1 MSEQNF
7 VPKANNNGQT
17 LGTSAR
23 QWTAAYVSSVPDEDS
38 AVVNKAY
45 LDSSRASRAIF
56 EIFPTF
62 RKDDG
67 PINGAYDC
75 DGSEYSKS
83 DFKGENNPYDMLV
96 LGKAETCTYDEYNTQ
111 IANYGMCSKFALDT
125 TNQKFKVPTVYG
137 IITDAKGISS
147 LAAPSTTS
155 IKIPVVAGTNYTYT
169 APSNGWLALQSTAI
183 STDWSG
189 VFLNESVNGLYVVS
203 RGPSNGSAGGI
214 LPVCEGETVD
224 LLAESGNA
232 KAFFIYAI
240 GAIEDLIETRYIKT
254 RYLVQLAT
262 EGQEVSIQQYEN
274 SLYEYAQNLQQ
285 QLVYNRFVGEVFS
298 SLVPINDNGVKLLDG
313 SVLEVGGIYDEFI
326 NHIVGFKE
334 GYPNLFCTEEEWN
347 TSISKYGVCGK
358 FVYVEGASLR
368 LPKIIGFIEGTLD
381 ATELGNLIEAGSPN
395 IKGRLGHLYRD
406 YGLTDGGGQSDT
418 DSALYW
424 ENTKSAVTGIG
435 TNTAYGYN
443 PIFDASRSNPI
454 YGNSDTVRPQSIRVY
469 YYIVVANGIKQ
480 DVEIDLD
487 NVLTEVN
494 KRQRI
499 MQKVKVTGETPS
511 IDVQSG
517 KAYSC
522 GTVSSLT
529 INSLPGRD
537 NFEESCILFT
547 GTSSTSI
554 TVNSTDWS
562 YVGDMSISSDGDYI
576 ISIMNN
582 TLILNKVISG
592 N

>member
-62 RKDDG
+62 RKDDA

-137 IITDAKGISS
+137 IITDAKGVSS

-155 IKIPVVAGTNYTYT
+155 IQIPVVAGTNYPYT
-169 APSNGWLALQSTAI
+169 APSNGWLALRLTSI
-183 STDWSG
+183 SSDWNG
-189 VFLNESVNGLYVVS
+189 VFLNQVSNNGYVVS
-203 RGPSNGSAGGI
+203 RGPLNGTIGGI
-214 LPVCEGETVD
+214 MPVSEGETVD
-224 LLAESGNA
+224 LYAESGNA
-232 KAFFIYAI
+232 QAFFIYTI
-240 GAIEDLIETRYIKT
+240 GAIENLIETRYIKT

-347 TSISKYGVCGK
+347 TSISTYGVCGK

-368 LPKIIGFIEGTLD
+368 LPKITGFIEGTLD
-381 ATELGNLIEAGSPN
+381 ATELGNLIEAGLPN
-395 IKGRLGHLYRD
+395 ITGYSNIAGVASKASPAAGCLEQNRFSLNYD
-406 YGLTDGGGQSDT
+406 YQAIQSSVNDFAT
-418 DSALYW
+418 VSINAAL
-424 ENTKSAVTGIG
+424 
-435 TNTAYGYN
+435 
-443 PIFDASRSNPI
+443 SNPI
-454 YGNSDTVRPQSIRVY
+454 YGNSDTVQPQSIRVY

-499 MQKVKVTGETPS
+499 MQKVKVTGTTPS

>member
-62 RKDDG
+62 RKDDA

-155 IKIPVVAGTNYTYT
+155 IQIPVVAGTNYPYT
-169 APSNGWLALQSTAI
+169 APSNGWLVVKSTSI
-183 STDWSG
+183 SSDWHG
-189 VFLNESVNGLYVVS
+189 VYLNQVSNNGYVVS
-203 RGPSNGSAGGI
+203 RGPLNGTIGGI
-214 LPVCEGETVD
+214 MPVSEGETVD
-224 LLAESGNA
+224 LYAESGNA
-232 KAFFIYAI
+232 QAFFIYTI
-240 GAIEDLIETRYIKT
+240 GAIESLIETHYIKT

-262 EGQEVSIQQYEN
+262 EGQEVSIQQYEDA
-274 SLYEYAQNLQQ
+274 LYEYVQTLQQ

-347 TSISKYGVCGK
+347 TSISTYGVCGK

-368 LPKIIGFIEGTLD
+368 LPKITGFIEGTLD
-381 ATELGNLIEAGSPN
+381 ATELGNLIEAGLPN
-395 IKGRLGHLYRD
+395 ITGESNI
-406 YGLTDGGGQSDT
+406 GGNAPKTVQS
-418 DSALYW
+418 SGALKQVRYQL
-424 ENTKSAVTGIG
+424 NSVVNATSSDISDLAQ
-435 TNTAYGYN
+435 TAL
-443 PIFDASRSNPI
+443 DASLSNPI
-454 YGNSDTVRPQSIRVY
+454 YGNSDTVQPQSIRVY

-499 MQKVKVTGETPS
+499 MQKVKVTGTTPS

>member
-62 RKDDG
+62 RKDDA

-111 IANYGMCSKFALDT
+111 IANHGMCSKFALDT

-155 IKIPVVAGTNYTYT
+155 IQIPVVAGTNYPYT
-169 APSNGWLALQSTAI
+169 APSNGWLVVKSTSI
-183 STDWSG
+183 SSDWHG
-189 VFLNESVNGLYVVS
+189 VYLNQVSNNGYVVS
-203 RGPSNGSAGGI
+203 RGPLNGTIGGI
-214 LPVCEGETVD
+214 MPVSEGETVD
-224 LLAESGNA
+224 LYAESGNA
-232 KAFFIYAI
+232 QAFFIYTI
-240 GAIEDLIETRYIKT
+240 GAIESLIETRYIKT

-262 EGQEVSIQQYEN
+262 EGQEVSIQQYEDA
-274 SLYEYAQNLQQ
+274 LYEYAQTLQQ

-334 GYPNLFCTEEEWN
+334 SYPNLFCTEEEWN
-347 TSISKYGVCGK
+347 TSISTYGVCGK
-358 FVYVEGASLR
+358 FVYTEGVSLR
-368 LPKIIGFIEGTLD
+368 IPKITGFVEGTLD
-381 ATELGNLIEAGSPN
+381 ATELGNLIEAGLPN
-395 IKGRLGHLYRD
+395 LVGY
-406 YGLTDGGGQSDT
+406 SDT
-418 DSALYW
+418 VGFSDTRF
-424 ENTKSAVTGIG
+424 EPTGCFYPAEEWNAG
-435 TNTAYGYN
+435 TFNIVEKTGTAGAN
-443 PIFDASRSNPI
+443 VVRFDASHGNPT
-454 YGNSDTVRPQSIRVY
+454 YGKSDTVQPQSIRVY

-494 KRQRI
+494 KRQHI
-499 MQKVKVTGETPS
+499 MQKVKVTGTTPS

>member
-62 RKDDG
+62 RKDDA

-111 IANYGMCSKFALDT
+111 IANHGMCSKFALDT

-155 IKIPVVAGTNYTYT
+155 IQIPVVAGTNYPYT
-169 APSNGWLALQSTAI
+169 APSNGWLVLKSTSI
-183 STDWSG
+183 SSDWHG
-189 VFLNESVNGLYVVS
+189 VFLNESVNGFYVVS
-203 RGPSNGSAGGI
+203 RGPLNGAVGGI
-214 LPVCEGETVD
+214 MPVSEGETVD
-224 LLAESGNA
+224 LHAESGNA
-232 KAFFIYAI
+232 QAFFTYTI

-262 EGQEVSIQQYEN
+262 EGQEVSIQQYEDA
-274 SLYEYAQNLQQ
+274 LYEYVQTLQQ

-334 GYPNLFCTEEEWN
+334 SYPNLFCTEEEWN
-347 TSISKYGVCGK
+347 TSISTYGVCGK
-358 FVYVEGASLR
+358 FVYTEGVSLR
-368 LPKIIGFIEGTLD
+368 IPKITGFVEGTLD
-381 ATELGNLIEAGSPN
+381 ATELGNLIEAGLPN
-395 IKGRLGHLYRD
+395 ITGESNI
-406 YGLTDGGGQSDT
+406 GGNAPKTVLSSGALRQVRYQLNSVVNATSSDISDLAQT
-418 DSALYW
+418 AL
-424 ENTKSAVTGIG
+424 
-435 TNTAYGYN
+435 
-443 PIFDASRSNPI
+443 DASLSNPT
-454 YGNSDTVRPQSIRVY
+454 YGKSDTVQPQSIRVY

-499 MQKVKVTGETPS
+499 MQKVKVTGTTPS

>member
-155 IKIPVVAGTNYTYT
+155 IQIPVVAGTNYSYT
-169 APSNGWLALQSTAI
+169 APSNGWLALRSTEI
-183 STDWSG
+183 SVEWSG
-189 VFLNESVNGLYVVS
+189 VFLYQVSNNAYVVS
-203 RGPSNGSAGGI
+203 RGSLNGGIGGI
-214 LPVCEGETVD
+214 LPVCEGETID

-232 KAFFIYAI
+232 QAFFIYVN

-262 EGQEVSIQQYEN
+262 EGEEISIQKYEDA
-274 SLYEYAQNLQQ
+274 LYEYAGELQKK
-285 QLVYNRFVGEVFS
+285 LVYNRFVGEIFS
-298 SLVPINDNGVKLLDG
+298 SLTPIDDYCVKLLDG
-313 SVLEVGGIYDEFI
+313 SVLEVGGIYDAFI
-326 NHIVGFKE
+326 NHIIGFKE
-334 GYPNLFCTEEEWN
+334 SYPNLFCTEEEWN
-347 TSISKYGVCGK
+347 TSISTYGVCGK
-358 FVYVEGASLR
+358 FVYTEGVSLR
-368 LPKIIGFIEGTLD
+368 IPKITGFVEGTLD
-381 ATELGNLIEAGSPN
+381 ATELGNLIEAGLPN
-395 IKGRLGHLYRD
+395 ITGESNI
-406 YGLTDGGGQSDT
+406 GGNAPKTVPSSGALKQVRYQLNSVVNATSSDISDLAQT
-418 DSALYW
+418 AL
-424 ENTKSAVTGIG
+424 
-435 TNTAYGYN
+435 
-443 PIFDASRSNPI
+443 DASLSNPI
-454 YGNSDTVRPQSIRVY
+454 YGNSDTVQPQSIRVY

-499 MQKVKVTGETPS
+499 MQKVKVTGTTPS

-554 TVNSTDWS
+554 IVNSTDWS

-582 TLILNKVISG
+582 TLILNKVVSG

>member
-62 RKDDG
+62 RKDDA

-111 IANYGMCSKFALDT
+111 IANHGMCSKFALDT

-155 IKIPVVAGTNYTYT
+155 IQIPVVAGTSYPYT
-169 APSNGWLALQSTAI
+169 APSNGWLVVKSTSI
-183 STDWSG
+183 SLDWHG
-189 VFLNESVNGLYVVS
+189 VYLNQVSNNGYVVS
-203 RGPSNGSAGGI
+203 RGPLNGTIGGI
-214 LPVCEGETVD
+214 MPVSEGETVD
-224 LLAESGNA
+224 LYAESGNA
-232 KAFFIYAI
+232 QAFFIYTI
-240 GAIEDLIETRYIKT
+240 GAIESLLETRYIKT

-262 EGQEVSIQQYEN
+262 EGQEVSIQQYEDA
-274 SLYEYAQNLQQ
+274 LYEYAQTLQQ

-334 GYPNLFCTEEEWN
+334 SYPNLFCTEEEWN
-347 TSISKYGVCGK
+347 TSISTYGVCGK
-358 FVYVEGASLR
+358 FVYTEGVSLR
-368 LPKIIGFIEGTLD
+368 IPKITGFVEGTLD
-381 ATELGNLIEAGSPN
+381 ATELGNLIEAGLPN
-395 IKGRLGHLYRD
+395 ITGYSNIAGVASKAAPAAGCLEQNRFSLNYD
-406 YGLTDGGGQSDT
+406 YQAIQSSVNDFAT
-418 DSALYW
+418 VSINAAL
-424 ENTKSAVTGIG
+424 
-435 TNTAYGYN
+435 
-443 PIFDASRSNPI
+443 SNPI
-454 YGNSDTVRPQSIRVY
+454 YGNSDTVQPQSIRVY

-499 MQKVKVTGETPS
+499 MQKVKVTGTTPS

-562 YVGDMSISSDGDYI
+562 YVGDISISSDGDYI

>member
-62 RKDDG
+62 RKDDA

-96 LGKAETCTYDEYNTQ
+96 LGKAETCTYEEYNTQ
-111 IANYGMCSKFALDT
+111 ITNYGMCSKFALDT

-147 LAAPSTTS
+147 LSAPSTTS
-155 IKIPVVAGTNYTYT
+155 IQIPVVAGTIYPYT
-169 APSNGWLALQSTAI
+169 APSNGWLVVKSTSI
-183 STDWSG
+183 SLDWNG
-189 VFLNESVNGLYVVS
+189 VYLNQVSNNGYVVS
-203 RGPSNGSAGGI
+203 RGPLNGTIGGI
-214 LPVCEGETVD
+214 MPVSKGETVD
-224 LLAESGNA
+224 LYAESGNA
-232 KAFFIYAI
+232 QAFFIYTI
-240 GAIEDLIETRYIKT
+240 GAIESLIETRYIKT

-262 EGQEVSIQQYEN
+262 EGQEVSIQQYEDA
-274 SLYEYAQNLQQ
+274 LYEYAQTLQQ

-334 GYPNLFCTEEEWN
+334 SYPNLFCTEEEWN
-347 TSISKYGVCGK
+347 TSISTYGTCGK
-358 FVYVEGASLR
+358 FVYTEGVSLR
-368 LPKIIGFIEGTLD
+368 IPKITGFVEGTLD
-381 ATELGNLIEAGSPN
+381 ATELGNLIEAGLPN
-395 IKGRLGHLYRD
+395 IKGVSNI
-406 YGLTDGGGQSDT
+406 GGNAAKSALAGGALKQVRYQQNWVLNGAVSDT
-418 DSALYW
+418 NDLAEVEL
-424 ENTKSAVTGIG
+424 
-435 TNTAYGYN
+435 
-443 PIFDASRSNPI
+443 DASLYNPI
-454 YGNSDTVRPQSIRVY
+454 YGNSSTVQPQSIRVY

-499 MQKVKVTGETPS
+499 MQKVKVTGTTPS

>member
-23 QWTAAYVSSVPDEDS
+23 QWTAAYVSSVPNEDS

-62 RKDDG
+62 RKDDA

-155 IKIPVVAGTNYTYT
+155 IQIPVVVGTNYSYT
-169 APSNGWLALQSTAI
+169 APSNGWLVLKSTSI
-183 STDWSG
+183 SADWSG
-189 VFLNESVNGLYVVS
+189 VFLNESANGLYVVS
-203 RGPSNGSAGGI
+203 RGPINGAAGGI
-214 LPVCEGETVD
+214 MPVSEGETVY
-224 LLAESGNA
+224 LYAEYGNA
-232 KAFFIYAI
+232 QASFIYTI

-262 EGQEVSIQQYEN
+262 EGEEISIQKYEDA
-274 SLYEYAQNLQQ
+274 LYEYAGELQKK
-285 QLVYNRFVGEVFS
+285 LVYNRFVGEIFS
-298 SLVPINDNGVKLLDG
+298 SLTPIDDYGVKLLDG

-326 NHIVGFKE
+326 NHIIGIKE
-334 GYPNLFCTEEEWN
+334 ACPNLFCTEEEWN
-347 TSISKYGVCGK
+347 TSISTYGVCGK
-358 FVYVEGASLR
+358 FVYTEGVSLR
-368 LPKIIGFIEGTLD
+368 IPKITSFVEGTLD
-381 ATELGNLIEAGSPN
+381 ATALGNLVEAGLPN
-395 IKGRLGHLYRD
+395 IKGVSNI
-406 YGLTDGGGQSDT
+406 GGNASK
-418 DSALYW
+418 SALASGALKQVRYQQNW
-424 ENTKSAVTGIG
+424 ILNGAASDINDLAEVELDASL
-435 TNTAYGYN
+435 YN
-443 PIFDASRSNPI
+443 PT
-454 YGNSDTVRPQSIRVY
+454 YGKSDTVQPQAIRVY

-487 NVLTEVN
+487 NVLTKVN

-499 MQKVKVTGETPS
+499 MQKVKVTGTTPS

>member
-96 LGKAETCTYDEYNTQ
+96 LGKAETCTYEEYNTQ
-111 IANYGMCSKFALDT
+111 ITNYGMCSKFALDT

-147 LAAPSTTS
+147 LSAPSTTK
-155 IKIPVVAGTNYTYT
+155 IQIPVVAGTNYPYT
-169 APSNGWLALQSTAI
+169 APSNGWLVLKSTSI
-183 STDWSG
+183 SSDWSS
-189 VFLNESVNGLYVVS
+189 VFLDESVNGLYVVS
-203 RGPSNGSAGGI
+203 RGPTNGAVGGI
-214 LPVCEGETVD
+214 MPVSEGETVD
-224 LLAESGNA
+224 LYAESGNA
-232 KAFFIYAI
+232 QASFIYTI

-262 EGQEVSIQQYEN
+262 EGEEISIQKYEDA
-274 SLYEYAQNLQQ
+274 LYEYAGELQKK
-285 QLVYNRFVGEVFS
+285 LVYNRFVGEIFS
-298 SLVPINDNGVKLLDG
+298 SLTPIDDYGVKLLDG

-326 NHIVGFKE
+326 NHIIGIKE
-334 GYPNLFCTEEEWN
+334 ACPNLFCTEEEWN
-347 TSISKYGVCGK
+347 TSISTYGVCGK
-358 FVYVEGASLR
+358 FVYTEGVSLR
-368 LPKIIGFIEGTLD
+368 IPKITGFVEGTLD
-381 ATELGNLIEAGSPN
+381 ATALGNLVEAGLPN
-395 IKGRLGHLYRD
+395 IKGVSNI
-406 YGLTDGGGQSDT
+406 GGNASKNALAGGALKQVRYQQNWILNGMVSDT
-418 DSALYW
+418 NDLAEVEL
-424 ENTKSAVTGIG
+424 
-435 TNTAYGYN
+435 
-443 PIFDASRSNPI
+443 DASLYNPI
-454 YGNSDTVRPQSIRVY
+454 YGNSSTVQPQSIRVY

>member
-23 QWTAAYVSSVPDEDS
+23 QWTAAYVSSVPNEDS

-62 RKDDG
+62 RKDDA

-155 IKIPVVAGTNYTYT
+155 IQIPVVAGTNYPYT
-169 APSNGWLALQSTAI
+169 APSNGWLVVKSTSI
-183 STDWSG
+183 SSDWHG
-189 VFLNESVNGLYVVS
+189 VYLNQVSNNGYVVS
-203 RGPSNGSAGGI
+203 RGPLNGTIGGI
-214 LPVCEGETVD
+214 MPVSEGETVD
-224 LLAESGNA
+224 LYAESGNA
-232 KAFFIYAI
+232 QAFFIYTI
-240 GAIEDLIETRYIKT
+240 GAIESLIETHYIKT

-262 EGQEVSIQQYEN
+262 EGQEVSIQQYEDA
-274 SLYEYAQNLQQ
+274 LYEYVQTLQQ

-334 GYPNLFCTEEEWN
+334 SYPNLFCTEEEWN
-347 TSISKYGVCGK
+347 TSISTYGVCGK
-358 FVYVEGASLR
+358 FVYTEGVSLR
-368 LPKIIGFIEGTLD
+368 IPKITGFVEGTLD
-381 ATELGNLIEAGSPN
+381 GTALGDLVEAGLPN
-395 IKGRLGHLYRD
+395 VAGFMGRYIYSGTPT
-406 YGLTDGGGQSDT
+406 GPCSQTDLITNINQNILETGG
-418 DSALYW
+418 
-424 ENTKSAVTGIG
+424 EVIG
-435 TNTAYGYN
+435 NVNFSLAAAN
-443 PIFDASRSNPI
+443 SI
-454 YGNSDTVRPQSIRVY
+454 YGNSVTVQPQSIRVY

-499 MQKVKVTGETPS
+499 MQKVKVTGTTPS

>member
-111 IANYGMCSKFALDT
+111 ITNYGMCSKFALDT

-137 IITDAKGISS
+137 IITDAKGISNFS
-147 LAAPSTTS
+147 FPSNSTINIT
-155 IKIPVVAGTNYTYT
+155 VATGGVATEYT
-169 APSNGWLALQSTAI
+169 APADGWIVLKSTGI
-183 STDWSG
+183 STNWHG

-203 RGPSNGSAGGI
+203 RGPSNGAIGGI
-214 LPVCEGETVD
+214 IPISKGEKIY
-224 LLAESGNA
+224 LSCESGNPVA
-232 KAFFIYAI
+232 IFVYAN
-240 GAIEDLIETRYIKT
+240 GAIENSIETRYIKT

-274 SLYEYAQNLQQ
+274 SLYEYAQTLQQ

-347 TSISKYGVCGK
+347 TSISTYGVCGK

-368 LPKIIGFIEGTLD
+368 LPKITGFIEGTLD
-381 ATELGNLIEAGSPN
+381 ATELGNLIEAGLPN
-395 IKGRLGHLYRD
+395 LVGY
-406 YGLTDGGGQSDT
+406 SDT
-418 DSALYW
+418 VGFSDTRF
-424 ENTKSAVTGIG
+424 EPTGCFYPAEEWNAG
-435 TNTAYGYN
+435 TFNIVEKTGTAGAN
-443 PIFDASRSNPI
+443 VVRFDASHGNPT
-454 YGNSDTVRPQSIRVY
+454 YGKSDTVQPQSIRVY

-499 MQKVKVTGETPS
+499 MQKVKVTGTTPS

>member
-62 RKDDG
+62 RKDDA

-155 IKIPVVAGTNYTYT
+155 IQIPVVAGTNYPYT
-169 APSNGWLALQSTAI
+169 APSNGWLVVKSTSI
-183 STDWSG
+183 SSDWHG
-189 VFLNESVNGLYVVS
+189 VYLNQVSNNGYVVS
-203 RGPSNGSAGGI
+203 RGPLNGTIGGI
-214 LPVCEGETVD
+214 MPVSEGETVD
-224 LLAESGNA
+224 LYAESGNA
-232 KAFFIYAI
+232 QAFFIYTI
-240 GAIEDLIETRYIKT
+240 GAIESLLETHYIKT

-262 EGQEVSIQQYEN
+262 EGQEVSIQQYEDA
-274 SLYEYAQNLQQ
+274 LYEYVQTLQQ

-347 TSISKYGVCGK
+347 TSISTYGVCGK

-368 LPKIIGFIEGTLD
+368 LPKITGFIEGTLD
-381 ATELGNLIEAGSPN
+381 ATELGNLIEAGLPN
-395 IKGRLGHLYRD
+395 ITGESNI
-406 YGLTDGGGQSDT
+406 GGNAPKTVPSSGALKQVRYQLNSVVNATSSDISDLAQT
-418 DSALYW
+418 AL
-424 ENTKSAVTGIG
+424 
-435 TNTAYGYN
+435 
-443 PIFDASRSNPI
+443 DASLSNPI
-454 YGNSDTVRPQSIRVY
+454 YGNSDTVQPQSIRVY

-499 MQKVKVTGETPS
+499 MQKVKVTGTTPS

-529 INSLPGRD
+529 INSLPERD

>member
-96 LGKAETCTYDEYNTQ
+96 LGKAETCTYEEYNTQ
-111 IANYGMCSKFALDT
+111 ITNYGMCSKFALDT

-155 IKIPVVAGTNYTYT
+155 IQIPVVAGTNYPYT
-169 APSNGWLALQSTAI
+169 APSNGWLVLKSTSI
-183 STDWSG
+183 STDWNG

-203 RGPSNGSAGGI
+203 RGPSNGSMGGI
-214 LPVCEGETVD
+214 MPVCEGETVN
-224 LLAESGNA
+224 LYAESGNA
-232 KAFFIYAI
+232 QAFFIYTI
-240 GAIEDLIETRYIKT
+240 GAIESLIETRYIKT

-262 EGQEVSIQQYEN
+262 EGEEISIQKYEDA
-274 SLYEYAQNLQQ
+274 LYEYAGELQKK
-285 QLVYNRFVGEVFS
+285 LVYNRFVGEIFS
-298 SLVPINDNGVKLLDG
+298 SLTPIDDNGVKLLDG

-326 NHIVGFKE
+326 NHIIGIKE
-334 GYPNLFCTEEEWN
+334 TCPNLFCTEEEWQESVTN
-347 TSISKYGVCGK
+347 NKVCGK
-358 FVYVEGASLR
+358 FVYTEGVSLR
-368 LPKIIGFIEGTLD
+368 LPKIIGFIEGTNSQ
-381 ATELGNLIEAGSPN
+381 TELGSLVSAGLPN
-395 IKGRLGHLYRD
+395 ITGESNI
-406 YGLTDGGGQSDT
+406 GGNAPKNVFGSGALKQVRYQLDSVISAIGSSDS
-418 DSALYW
+418 DLAQ
-424 ENTKSAVTGIG
+424 VTL
-435 TNTAYGYN
+435 
-443 PIFDASRSNPI
+443 DASLSNSI
-454 YGNSDTVRPQSIRVY
+454 YGSSTTVQPQSIKVY
-469 YYIVVANGIKQ
+469 YYIVVANGIKK
-480 DVEIDLD
+480 DVEIDL
-487 NVLTEVN
+487 NNILTEIN
-494 KRQRI
+494 KRQHI
-499 MQKVKVTGETPS
+499 MQKTEVTGENPV
-511 IDVQSG
+511 IDVKSG

-554 TVNSTDWS
+554 IVKDADWS
-562 YVGDMSISSDGDYI
+562 YVGDMSINSNGNYI
-576 ISIMNN
+576 ISVMNN
-582 TLILNKVISG
+582 TLILNKVVSG

>member
-23 QWTAAYVSSVPDEDS
+23 QWTAAYVSSVPNEDS

-62 RKDDG
+62 RKDDA

-155 IKIPVVAGTNYTYT
+155 IQIPVVVGTNYPYT
-169 APSNGWLALQSTAI
+169 APSNGWLALKST
-183 STDWSG
+183 SNSSSWSA
-189 VFLNESVNGLYVVS
+189 VFLESVNGSYVVS
-203 RGPSNGSAGGI
+203 RGPSMGSAGGI
-214 LPVCEGETVD
+214 IPVHEGDTVY
-224 LLAESGNA
+224 LYAESGNVQA
-232 KAFFIYAI
+232 SFIYTI
-240 GAIEDLIETRYIKT
+240 GAIEDLIETHYIKT

-262 EGQEVSIQQYEN
+262 EGQEVSIQQYEDA
-274 SLYEYAQNLQQ
+274 LYEYVQTLQQ

-347 TSISKYGVCGK
+347 TSISTYGVCGK
-358 FVYVEGASLR
+358 FVYTEGVSLR
-368 LPKIIGFIEGTLD
+368 IPKITGFVEGTLD
-381 ATELGNLIEAGSPN
+381 GTALGDLVEAGLPNVAGFMGRYIYSGTPTGPYSQTNLITNINQNILETGS
-395 IKGRLGHLYRD
+395 
-406 YGLTDGGGQSDT
+406 
-418 DSALYW
+418 
-424 ENTKSAVTGIG
+424 EVIG
-435 TNTAYGYN
+435 NVNFSLAAAN
-443 PIFDASRSNPI
+443 SI
-454 YGNSDTVRPQSIRVY
+454 YGNSVTVQPQSIRVY

-499 MQKVKVTGETPS
+499 MQKVKVTGTTPS

>member
-23 QWTAAYVSSVPDEDS
+23 QWTAAYVSSVPNEDS

-62 RKDDG
+62 RKDDA

-155 IKIPVVAGTNYTYT
+155 IQIPVVAGTNYPYT
-169 APSNGWLALQSTAI
+169 APSNGWLVLKSTSI
-183 STDWSG
+183 SSDWSG
-189 VFLNESVNGLYVVS
+189 VFLDESVNGLYVVS
-203 RGPSNGSAGGI
+203 RGPTNGAAGGI
-214 LPVCEGETVD
+214 MPVSEGETVD
-224 LLAESGNA
+224 LYAESGNA
-232 KAFFIYAI
+232 QASFIYTI
-240 GAIEDLIETRYIKT
+240 GAIESLLETNYIKT

-334 GYPNLFCTEEEWN
+334 SYPNLFCTEEEWN
-347 TSISKYGVCGK
+347 TSISTYGVCGK
-358 FVYVEGASLR
+358 FVYTEGVSLR
-368 LPKIIGFIEGTLD
+368 IPKITGFIEGTLD
-381 ATELGNLIEAGSPN
+381 SAVLGDLVEAGLPN
-395 IKGRLGHLYRD
+395 IDNYIGDFLRSGSS
-406 YGLTDGGGQSDT
+406 QSGAFSAT
-418 DSALYW
+418 KIGSAVNWNVTENGAEHYSGIRFNASLANALYG
-424 ENTKSAVTGIG
+424 KST
-435 TNTAYGYN
+435 
-443 PIFDASRSNPI
+443 
-454 YGNSDTVRPQSIRVY
+454 TVQPQSIRVY

>member
-75 DGSEYSKS
+75 DGSEFNKS

-96 LGKAETCTYDEYNTQ
+96 LGKAETCTYEEYNTQ
-111 IANYGMCSKFALDT
+111 ITNYGMCSKFALDT

-155 IKIPVVAGTNYTYT
+155 IQIPVVAGTNYPYT
-169 APSNGWLALQSTAI
+169 APSNGWLVLKSTSI
-183 STDWSG
+183 SSDWNG
-189 VFLNESVNGLYVVS
+189 VILNEPVNGFYVVS
-203 RGPSNGSAGGI
+203 RGPLNGAIGGI
-214 LPVCEGETVD
+214 MPVSEGETVD
-224 LLAESGNA
+224 LYAESGNA
-232 KAFFIYAI
+232 QALFTYTI
-240 GAIEDLIETRYIKT
+240 GAIESLIETRYIKT

-334 GYPNLFCTEEEWN
+334 GYPNLFCTEDDWQSSVS
-347 TSISKYGVCGK
+347 TYGVCGK
-358 FVYVEGASLR
+358 FVYTEGVSLR
-368 LPKIIGFIEGTLD
+368 IPKITGFVEGTLD
-381 ATELGNLIEAGSPN
+381 ATALGNLVEAGLPN
-395 IKGRLGHLYRD
+395 ITGESNI
-406 YGLTDGGGQSDT
+406 GGNAPKTVLSSGALRQVRYQLNSVVNATSSDISDLAQT
-418 DSALYW
+418 VL
-424 ENTKSAVTGIG
+424 
-435 TNTAYGYN
+435 
-443 PIFDASRSNPI
+443 DASLSNPI
-454 YGNSDTVRPQSIRVY
+454 YGKSTTVQPQSIRVY

-499 MQKVKVTGETPS
+499 MQKVKVTGTTPS

>member
-23 QWTAAYVSSVPDEDS
+23 QWTAAYVSSVPNEDS

-62 RKDDG
+62 RKDDA

-155 IKIPVVAGTNYTYT
+155 IQIPVVAGTNYPYT
-169 APSNGWLALQSTAI
+169 APSNGWLVLKSTSI
-183 STDWSG
+183 SSEWSG
-189 VFLNESVNGLYVVS
+189 VFLDESVNGLYVVS
-203 RGPSNGSAGGI
+203 RGPTNGAAGGI
-214 LPVCEGETVD
+214 MPVSEGETVD
-224 LLAESGNA
+224 LYAESGNA
-232 KAFFIYAI
+232 QASFIYTI
-240 GAIEDLIETRYIKT
+240 GAIESLLETNYIKT

-334 GYPNLFCTEEEWN
+334 SYPNLFCTEEEWN
-347 TSISKYGVCGK
+347 TSISTYGVCGK
-358 FVYVEGASLR
+358 FVYTEGVSLR
-368 LPKIIGFIEGTLD
+368 IPKITGFIEGTLD
-381 ATELGNLIEAGSPN
+381 SAVLGDLVEAGLPN
-395 IKGRLGHLYRD
+395 IDNYIGDFLRSGSS
-406 YGLTDGGGQSDT
+406 QSGAFSAT
-418 DSALYW
+418 KIGSAVNWNVTENGTEHYSGIRFNASLANALYG
-424 ENTKSAVTGIG
+424 KST
-435 TNTAYGYN
+435 
-443 PIFDASRSNPI
+443 
-454 YGNSDTVRPQSIRVY
+454 TVQPQSIRVY

>member
-62 RKDDG
+62 RKDDA

-155 IKIPVVAGTNYTYT
+155 IQIPVVAGTNYPYT
-169 APSNGWLALQSTAI
+169 APSNGWLVVKSTSI
-183 STDWSG
+183 SSDWHG
-189 VFLNESVNGLYVVS
+189 VYLNQVSNNGYVVS
-203 RGPSNGSAGGI
+203 RGPLNGTIGGI
-214 LPVCEGETVD
+214 MPVSEGETVD
-224 LLAESGNA
+224 LYAESGNA
-232 KAFFIYAI
+232 QAFFIYTI
-240 GAIEDLIETRYIKT
+240 GAIESLIETRYIKT

-262 EGQEVSIQQYEN
+262 EGQEVSIQQYEDA
-274 SLYEYAQNLQQ
+274 LYEYAQTLQQ

-334 GYPNLFCTEEEWN
+334 SYPNLFCTEEEWN
-347 TSISKYGVCGK
+347 TSISTYGVCGK
-358 FVYVEGASLR
+358 FVYTEGVSLR
-368 LPKIIGFIEGTLD
+368 IPKITGFVEGTLD
-381 ATELGNLIEAGSPN
+381 ATELGNLIEAGLPN
-395 IKGRLGHLYRD
+395 ITGESNI
-406 YGLTDGGGQSDT
+406 GGNAPKTVPSSGALKQVRYQLNSVVNATSSDISDLAQT
-418 DSALYW
+418 AL
-424 ENTKSAVTGIG
+424 
-435 TNTAYGYN
+435 
-443 PIFDASRSNPI
+443 DASLSNPI
-454 YGNSDTVRPQSIRVY
+454 YGNSSTVQPQSIRVY

-499 MQKVKVTGETPS
+499 MQKVKVTGTTPS

>member
-62 RKDDG
+62 RKDDA

-155 IKIPVVAGTNYTYT
+155 IQIPVVAGTNYPYT
-169 APSNGWLALQSTAI
+169 APSNGWLTLKST
-183 STDWSG
+183 SNSSSWSA
-189 VFLNESVNGLYVVS
+189 VFLESVNGLYVVS
-203 RGPSNGSAGGI
+203 RGPLMGSAGGI
-214 LPVCEGETVD
+214 IPVCEGDTVY
-224 LLAESGNA
+224 LYAESGNA
-232 KAFFIYAI
+232 QAFFTYTI
-240 GAIEDLIETRYIKT
+240 GAIEDLIETHYIKT

-274 SLYEYAQNLQQ
+274 SLYEYVQTLQQ

-368 LPKIIGFIEGTLD
+368 LPKIIGFIEDTLD
-381 ATELGNLIEAGSPN
+381 ATELGNLVEAGLPE
-395 IKGRLGHLYRD
+395 I
-406 YGLTDGGGQSDT
+406 
-418 DSALYW
+418 
-424 ENTKSAVTGIG
+424 
-435 TNTAYGYN
+435 TAYWNITGSAAKSVGASGAAIQNRFDTGTDYIPQGSSTNDLTSAGFVASQAN
-443 PIFDASRSNPI
+443 PV
-454 YGNSDTVRPQSIRVY
+454 YGNSDTVQPQSIRVY

-499 MQKVKVTGETPS
+499 MQKVKVTGTTPS

>member
-96 LGKAETCTYDEYNTQ
+96 LGKAETCTYDEYTTQ
-111 IANYGMCSKFALDT
+111 IANHGMCSKFALDT

-155 IKIPVVAGTNYTYT
+155 IQIPVVVGTNYPYT
-169 APSNGWLALQSTAI
+169 APSNGWLALKST
-183 STDWSG
+183 SNSSSWSA
-189 VFLNESVNGLYVVS
+189 VFLESVNGSYVVS
-203 RGPSNGSAGGI
+203 RGPSMGAAGGI
-214 LPVCEGETVD
+214 IPVHEGDTVY
-224 LLAESGNA
+224 LYTESGNVQA
-232 KAFFIYAI
+232 SFIYTI

-262 EGQEVSIQQYEN
+262 EGEEISIQKYEDA
-274 SLYEYAQNLQQ
+274 LYEYAGELQKK
-285 QLVYNRFVGEVFS
+285 LVYNRFVGEIFS
-298 SLVPINDNGVKLLDG
+298 SLTPIDDYGVKLLDG

-326 NHIVGFKE
+326 NHIIGIKE
-334 GYPNLFCTEEEWN
+334 ACPNLFCTEEEWN
-347 TSISKYGVCGK
+347 TSISTYGVCGK
-358 FVYVEGASLR
+358 FVYTEGVSLR
-368 LPKIIGFIEGTLD
+368 IPKITGFIEGTLD
-381 ATELGNLIEAGSPN
+381 SAVLGDLVEAGLPN
-395 IKGRLGHLYRD
+395 IDNYIGDFLRSGSS
-406 YGLTDGGGQSDT
+406 QSGAFSAT
-418 DSALYW
+418 KIGSAVNWNVTENGAEHYSGIRFNASLANALYG
-424 ENTKSAVTGIG
+424 KST
-435 TNTAYGYN
+435 
-443 PIFDASRSNPI
+443 
-454 YGNSDTVRPQSIRVY
+454 TVQPQSIRVY

>member
-45 LDSSRASRAIF
+45 FDSSRASRAIF

-62 RKDDG
+62 RKDDA

-155 IKIPVVAGTNYTYT
+155 IQIPVVAGTNYPYT
-169 APSNGWLALQSTAI
+169 APSNGWLVVKSTSI
-183 STDWSG
+183 SSDWNG
-189 VFLNESVNGLYVVS
+189 VYLNQVSNNGYVVS
-203 RGPSNGSAGGI
+203 RGPLNGTIGGI
-214 LPVCEGETVD
+214 MPVSKGETVD
-224 LLAESGNA
+224 LYAESGNA
-232 KAFFIYAI
+232 QAFFIYTI
-240 GAIEDLIETRYIKT
+240 GAIESLIETHYIKT

-262 EGQEVSIQQYEN
+262 EGQEVSIQQYEDA
-274 SLYEYAQNLQQ
+274 LYEYAQTLQQ

-334 GYPNLFCTEEEWN
+334 SYPNLFCTEEEWN
-347 TSISKYGVCGK
+347 TSISTYGVCGK
-358 FVYVEGASLR
+358 FVYTEGVSLR
-368 LPKIIGFIEGTLD
+368 IPKITGFVEGTLD
-381 ATELGNLIEAGSPN
+381 ATELGNLIEAGLPN
-395 IKGRLGHLYRD
+395 LVGY
-406 YGLTDGGGQSDT
+406 SDT
-418 DSALYW
+418 VGFSDTRF
-424 ENTKSAVTGIG
+424 EPTGCFYPADEWNAG
-435 TNTAYGYN
+435 TFNIVEKTGTAGAN
-443 PIFDASRSNPI
+443 VVRFDASHGNPT
-454 YGNSDTVRPQSIRVY
+454 YGKSDTVQPQSIRVY

-499 MQKVKVTGETPS
+499 MQKVKVTGTTPS